1 MLRPAFG
8 QATPKRDMTTLYQ
21 NAHSPERVTVNALK
35 FLDVPVV
42 VIGAIIALIL
52 GAPSLGVIAGAAG
65 WILQR
70 VIQVADRGYTR
81 KLRDPV
87 KQVGIN
93 VTESFGRI
101 WLLAGAIIVAGVA
114 GSRKD
119 GLAAAVLVFA
129 AYSVAFAIRIAGG
142 PPPERDFE
150 DER

>member
-1 MLRPAFG
+1 MTAF
-8 QATPKRDMTTLYQ
+8 
-21 NAHSPERVTVNALK
+21 K

-52 GAPSLGVIAGAAG
+52 GAPALGVIVGAAG

-70 VIQVADRGYTR
+70 VIQVGDRRFTR

-101 WLLAGAIIVAGVA
+101 WLLAGAIVVAGVA
-114 GSRKD
+114 GGRRD
-119 GLAAAVLVFA
+119 GLAAAVLIFA
-129 AYSVAFAIRIAGG
+129 AYSVAFAIRIASG

>member
-1 MLRPAFG
+1 MN
-8 QATPKRDMTTLYQ
+8 TLYQ
-21 NAHSPERVTVNALK
+21 NAHSPERVTVNAVK
-35 FLDVPVV
+35 FLDVPLV
-42 VIGAIIALIL
+42 VIGAVIALVL
-52 GAPSLGVIAGAAG
+52 GAPALGVIVATAG

-70 VIQVADRGYTR
+70 IVQVADRRFTR

-101 WLLAGAIIVAGVA
+101 WLLAGAIVISGVA

-119 GLAAAVLVFA
+119 GLAAAVLIFA
-129 AYSVAFAIRIAGG
+129 AYSIAFAIRIASG
-142 PPPERDFE
+142 PPPEREF